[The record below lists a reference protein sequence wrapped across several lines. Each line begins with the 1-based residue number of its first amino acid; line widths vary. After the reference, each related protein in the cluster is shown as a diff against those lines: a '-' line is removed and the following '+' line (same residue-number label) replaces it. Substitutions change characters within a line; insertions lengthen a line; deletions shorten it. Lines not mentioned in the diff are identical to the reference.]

1 MAVQYAPMKLRVPP
15 GFQNLLEG
23 LAREVLREQ
32 PEDIINFAAQYF
44 KNQLLIREETGK
56 DNAKKGDQMEKLQ
69 RGEEV
74 DIDMND
80 PDVQKAATKIQASFR
95 GHKARED
102 VKKHKDEETAAVKI
116 QASFRGH
123 KAREQIK
130 EIKASKSDVQVSVSV
145 DAAEDAP
152 EEVVSVEVPDI
163 EVVQAGEAEAAEKPV
178 KQEDAIDEQDTEG
191 QATEDQPTDKQAT
204 DTQPDDLAAAKTE
217 DAEAD
222 VQEPLEQEGQPDG
235 AEGGE
240 VVDKEKTEIVQA
252 EEAVTEEAAVD
263 EAIGKDADEVAED
276 ANKEED
282 KVEKEGEV
290 ITDEQASAADE
301 GKVEGEEEQIDIDM
315 NDPDLQGAVVK
326 IQASFRGH
334 KAREQVKAL
343 KSSESLP
350 QGDEEVASEEK
361 GEVDEKQEAPAG
373 EEDKGDGDAE
383 PSVAEEADESK
394 PSED

>member
-56 DNAKKGDQMEKLQ
+56 DDARKGDQMEKLQ

-74 DIDMND
+74 DLDMND
-80 PDVQKAATKIQASFR
+80 PDV
-95 GHKARED
+95 HN
-102 VKKHKDEETAAVKI
+102 AAVKI

-123 KAREQIK
+123 KARENVKKHKDEEAAALKIQASFRGHKAREQVK
-130 EIKASKSDVQVSVSV
+130 EIKASQSDVQVSVNV

-152 EEVVSVEVPDI
+152 EEVVSVEVPDHEAI
-163 EVVQAGEAEAAEKPV
+163 EAGEVEAAEEPER
-178 KQEDAIDEQDTEG
+178 QEDATEEQAPD
-191 QATEDQPTDKQAT
+191 AR
-204 DTQPDDLAAAKTE
+204 PDDSEAAKTK
-217 DAEAD
+217 DAEAETD
-222 VQEPLEQEGQPDG
+222 VQEPVEQEGQPDG
-235 AEGGE
+235 AVTAEGAETWEAVGKE
-240 VVDKEKTEIVQA
+240 VTEVVQA
-252 EEAVTEEAAVD
+252 EKAVTEEATVD
-263 EAIGKDADEVAED
+263 EAVSKGADEVAD
-276 ANKEED
+276 ADKGVD

-290 ITDEQASAADE
+290 VTDEQASAADE
-301 GKVEGEEEQIDIDM
+301 EKAEGEQEQIDIDM

-361 GEVDEKQEAPAG
+361 GEVDEKQEVPAG

>member
-191 QATEDQPTDKQAT
+191 QATEDQPTDEQAT

-361 GEVDEKQEAPAG
+361 GK
-373 EEDKGDGDAE
+373 
-383 PSVAEEADESK
+383 
-394 PSED
+394 